1 MLKPHSK
8 LLPQAKAS
16 MVSSGRLIFEID
28 GTKVQRKRCKIRNN
42 IKTFIISSSLKNE
55 FKFNLNDMKF
65 NDIGNIKGGR
75 HYKDL
80 IKIIY
85 LQILSYNNDINLEKL
100 LKNVY
105 KKNK

>member
-1 MLKPHSK
+1 
-8 LLPQAKAS
+8 
-16 MVSSGRLIFEID
+16 
-28 GTKVQRKRCKIRNN
+28 
-42 IKTFIISSSLKNE
+42 
-55 FKFNLNDMKF
+55 MKF

-85 LQILSYNNDINLEKL
+85 LQILGKNNDIGLEKL

-105 KKNK
+105 KKN

>member
-1 MLKPHSK
+1 
-8 LLPQAKAS
+8 
-16 MVSSGRLIFEID
+16 
-28 GTKVQRKRCKIRNN
+28 
-42 IKTFIISSSLKNE
+42 
-55 FKFNLNDMKF
+55 MKF